1 MSASLPC
8 ERGLS
13 RVRHRAPERGAAV
26 AACLT
31 WDEAAGSVPSD
42 IRRRHRRPS
51 GEPVPKRTPRGR
63 TAALLLCAPLLALTA
78 ACGSG
83 DDAPAPT
90 PTGTSA
96 EPAPSPATTGPAGPL
111 TGVWDKADPEAPAT
125 LTVSD
130 DGAVTLT
137 AEDATCNGEA
147 QRAGRTAYT
156 AALTCTSGPDRTL
169 TLTLPDAEPAR
180 TLTVTGEGKRGPGTY
195 ERTT

>member
-1 MSASLPC
+1 M
-8 ERGLS
+8 
-13 RVRHRAPERGAAV
+13 
-26 AACLT
+26 
-31 WDEAAGSVPSD
+31 
-42 IRRRHRRPS
+42 
-51 GEPVPKRTPRGR
+51 PKRTPRGR

-180 TLTVTGEGKRGPGTY
+180 TLTVTGEGTRGPGTY

>member
-1 MSASLPC
+1 M
-8 ERGLS
+8 R
-13 RVRHRAPERGAAV
+13 
-26 AACLT
+26 
-31 WDEAAGSVPSD
+31 
-42 IRRRHRRPS
+42 
-51 GEPVPKRTPRGR
+51 
-63 TAALLLCAPLLALTA
+63 PLLALTA

-147 QRAGRTAYT
+147 QRAAAPRTPPPSPAPRAPT
-156 AALTCTSGPDRTL
+156 APSP
-169 TLTLPDAEPAR
+169 
-180 TLTVTGEGKRGPGTY
+180 
-195 ERTT
+195 